1 MTPLQANRAPDAPA
15 LGIPVL
21 EKLPPRLR
29 ETDELELLAGPKWI
43 QRHT

>member
-29 ETDELELLAGPKWI
+29 ETDELKLPSCPHWI
-43 QRHT
+43 HQLT